1 MPKLKQVVEK
11 IEDVEE
17 GLREY
22 YVEKDGKFYL
32 DSDAPTPADMD
43 ALRKNLANARRVE
56 EAAKK
61 EAARWKKLGEL
72 DKDVD
77 EILELIEKAEKQI
90 DDHPDIDAI
99 RKTAAE
105 AANKEAEK
113 RVKKI
118 EAERDQIVQER
129 DSLKSSYERSTISSA
144 VTSAINEHK
153 GRVKALTPV
162 VMQYVKPEY
171 DEGQLKLVVYGDD
184 QQKRLNGK
192 GDLLSVNELVAELSQ
207 SEEFAYA
214 FAGSGNSGGGGR
226 PNNGGGGGRQSR
238 PNLGITKKSDFG
250 SGITAERKR
259 AEFIGSYPTQEEGLK
274 AYKSLPD
281 A

>member
-1 MPKLKQVVEK
+1 MPTIGRRRAAMPKLKQAVEK

-61 EAARWKKLGEL
+61 EAARWKKLGDL
-72 DKDVD
+72 DEDVE
-77 EILELIEKAEKQI
+77 EILELIEKAKKQI
-90 DDHPDIDAI
+90 DAHPDIDAI

-129 DSLKSSYERSTISSA
+129 
-144 VTSAINEHK
+144 
-153 GRVKALTPV
+153 
-162 VMQYVKPEY
+162 
-171 DEGQLKLVVYGDD
+171 
-184 QQKRLNGK
+184 
-192 GDLLSVNELVAELSQ
+192 
-207 SEEFAYA
+207 
-214 FAGSGNSGGGGR
+214 
-226 PNNGGGGGRQSR
+226 
-238 PNLGITKKSDFG
+238 
-250 SGITAERKR
+250 
-259 AEFIGSYPTQEEGLK
+259 
-274 AYKSLPD
+274 
-281 A
+281 